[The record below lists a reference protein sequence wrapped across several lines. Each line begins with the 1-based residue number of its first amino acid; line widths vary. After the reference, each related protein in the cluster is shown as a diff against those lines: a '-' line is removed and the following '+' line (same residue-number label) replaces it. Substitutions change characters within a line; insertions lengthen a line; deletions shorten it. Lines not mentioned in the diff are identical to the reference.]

1 MEQYDII
8 VIGAGPAG
16 ATFARIADRQFRI
29 LLIDGNNMG
38 KPCGGLLA
46 PDGQKAL
53 AHFDLNLPKDILA
66 DPQIFSVKTI
76 DLKGP
81 IHRWYQR
88 MYVNLDRNRFDQW
101 LLSLVPSNVEV
112 VHGSCRNMKRTD
124 AGGIHVVYSDTSGK
138 LHEAS
143 APILVGADGAN
154 SKVRRT
160 FFPPLKTRR
169 YVAIQQWF
177 PAELSEAH
185 PFYSCIFD
193 EETSDCCSWTV
204 SKDNILIFGGAFPR
218 KQCRQRFEEQKD
230 KLRAAGIHLDNP
242 IKTEA
247 CLVLRPTGWKSFNL
261 GSENIFLIGEAAGFI
276 SPSSLEGISYA
287 MNSAVKLNKSIHSG
301 SGKAL
306 SVYKRNTRGMRIRL
320 LAKNMKC
327 LFMYGPNLRK
337 IVLKSGFASMAMYA
351 DSTKK
356 YKGSI
361 GKHDGIQ

>member
-1 MEQYDII
+1 MERYDII
-8 VIGAGPAG
+8 VVGAGPAG
-16 ATFARIADRQFRI
+16 ATFARIADSRLRI
-29 LLIDGNNMG
+29 LLLDGNKSG

-53 AHFDLNLPKDILA
+53 AHFDLNLPKEILA

-81 IHRWYQR
+81 IHQWYQR

-101 LLSLVPSNVEV
+101 LLSLVPNNVEV
-112 VHGSCRNMKRTD
+112 IRGNCRNLERMEDDQIRVD
-124 AGGIHVVYSDTSGK
+124 YSDSSGN
-138 LHEAS
+138 LRVAC
-143 APILVGADGAN
+143 APFLVGADGAN

-160 FFPPLKTRR
+160 FFPPLKTRS

-177 PAELSEAH
+177 RAELSEAH

-218 KQCRQRFEEQKD
+218 KHCRKRFEQQKE
-230 KLRAAGIHLDNP
+230 KLKAAGIHLDSP

-247 CLVLRPTGWKSFNL
+247 CLVLRPTGWKSFCL

-287 MNSAVKLNKSIHSG
+287 MNSAVKLNKSIQAG
-301 SGKAL
+301 SKNAL
-306 SVYKRNTRGMRIRL
+306 ATYKRKTRGIRIQL
-320 LAKNMKC
+320 LAKNIKC
-327 LFMYGPNLRK
+327 LFMYGPMLRK
-337 IVLKSGFASMAMYA
+337 IVLKSGFASMDMYA
-351 DSTKK
+351 DAHKNK
-356 YKGSI
+356 
-361 GKHDGIQ
+361 

>member
-16 ATFARIADRQFRI
+16 ATFARIADPTLRI
-29 LLIDGNNMG
+29 LLIDGNRSG

-53 AHFDLNLPKDILA
+53 AHFNLNLPKEILA
-66 DPQIFSVKTI
+66 DPQIFSVKTM
-76 DLKGP
+76 DLKG
-81 IHRWYQR
+81 HMHQWYQR

-101 LLSLVPSNVEV
+101 LLSLVPANVDV
-112 VHGSCRNMKRTD
+112 VHGNCRKLERMEDHQLRVIYTD
-124 AGGIHVVYSDTSGK
+124 ASGN
-138 LHEAS
+138 LQEAC

-177 PAELSEAH
+177 RAELSEAH

-204 SKDNILIFGGAFPR
+204 SKDNVLIFGGAFPR
-218 KQCRQRFEEQKD
+218 KHCRYRFEQQKE
-230 KLRAAGIHLDNP
+230 KLKAAGIHLDNP

-247 CLVLRPTGWKSFNL
+247 CLVLRPTGWKSFCL
-261 GSENIFLIGEAAGFI
+261 GNENIFLIGEAAGFI

-287 MNSAVKLNKSIHSG
+287 MNSAVKLNKSIQSSSG
-301 SGKAL
+301 NAL
-306 SVYKRNTRGMRIRL
+306 SAYKRNTRGMRIQL
-320 LAKNMKC
+320 LAKNIKC
-327 LFMYGPNLRK
+327 LFMYEPWLRK
-337 IVLKSGFASMAMYA
+337 IVLKSGFATMAMYA
-351 DSTKK
+351 DSQKGK
-356 YKGSI
+356 NGSI
-361 GKHDGIQ
+361 R